1 MSTAYTKP
9 YIHKYLT
16 YYTKPI
22 DKEMKFVMM
31 KESIFIG
38 GNSIVVA
45 DELIRY
51 NSVRPHSFNNSLTPW
66 QKRLA

>member
-1 MSTAYTKP
+1 
-9 YIHKYLT
+9 
-16 YYTKPI
+16 
-22 DKEMKFVMM
+22 MKSVMM

-66 QKRLA
+66 QKRLT